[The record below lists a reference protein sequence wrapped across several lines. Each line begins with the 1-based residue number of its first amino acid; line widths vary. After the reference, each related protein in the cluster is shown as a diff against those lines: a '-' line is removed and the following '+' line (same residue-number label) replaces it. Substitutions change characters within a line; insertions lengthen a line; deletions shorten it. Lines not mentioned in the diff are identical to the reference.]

1 MHMKKKKISE
11 WTSGNNPSV
20 AFSQERGS
28 ETSLLFYN
36 SLKSWQRRQA
46 QLGTKAYVIWT
57 VLIQAALLENTY
69 IWGQEEKGGDRR
81 EKDAREWPLF
91 TSC

>member
-1 MHMKKKKISE
+1 MHEKEISE
-11 WTSGNNPSV
+11 QTSGNNPSV

-36 SLKSWQRRQA
+36 SLKVGRRQA
-46 QLGTKAYVIWT
+46 QLGTKVYVIWT

-69 IWGQEEKGGDRR
+69 IWGQEEKGGDRG
-81 EKDAREWPLF
+81 EEDAREWPLF